1 MAGTRRWRHNA
12 VPEAG
17 LEAAWGRNPADL
29 VEFWAGIVATVPRS
43 LRSLMRCLSD
53 ALQ

>member
-12 VPEAG
+12 VPEAA
-17 LEAAWGRNPADL
+17 LEAAWGRNPANL
-29 VEFWAGIVATVPRS
+29 VEFSAGIVATAPRS
-43 LRSLMRCLSD
+43 LRSRMRCLSN